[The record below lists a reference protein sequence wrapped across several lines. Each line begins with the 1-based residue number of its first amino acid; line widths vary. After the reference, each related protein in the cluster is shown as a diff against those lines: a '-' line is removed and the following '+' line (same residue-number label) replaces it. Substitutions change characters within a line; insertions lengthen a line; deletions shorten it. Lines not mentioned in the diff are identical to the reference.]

1 MSAAKGAK
9 DPNANG
15 ERVDQ
20 SFDASLARLEAIVAE
35 LENGGIALEPAIERY
50 QEGVTLL
57 KTCRGILAGFKQR
70 VEELSA
76 SAELETRPYD
86 GDPDDKRP
94 ADKRP
99 ADRG

>member
-9 DPNANG
+9 DGAQGVEP
-15 ERVDQ
+15 

-76 SAELETRPYD
+76 SAELGTRPYD
-86 GDPDDKRP
+86 GDPDDPRP
-94 ADKRP
+94 A
-99 ADRG
+99 ARG